1 MADFNL
7 SAEVSMD
14 VDPLKASKT
23 TIERNLKAIN
33 KSLRN
38 QRKEMKQNEASAE
51 SLAQQENDLG
61 RAIKLQ
67 EGLMAQRN
75 KELQDQ
81 QKEMAKSNEV
91 TDEQRI
97 KLQNLNAAYQQS
109 KKQLDG
115 YQSELNSVQVKQK
128 TFGKTTDDVKN
139 NLNELRNGVKK
150 SQIEFEKSSKA
161 TSDYERHIDSLTGSL
176 NKSEK
181 QLGQLDDN
189 LKIVSEL
196 KGENSREAKAL
207 RSEISKEQL
216 AFQQLELQLSKTK
229 SSFNE
234 YKEENSESAIAMR
247 KLDNAID
254 KTKGN
259 ITELSNSLRQS
270 NAEFNKSSKE
280 SDDYKNHLR
289 NLTNAQTQQIHIINE
304 LEDEYNQVALSQG
317 KASKQAQDLKNEIAK
332 QNITFTNL
340 KNQIDSTTNEYDD
353 FRLENSETNLT
364 LGEAK
369 RRLEDMNNELKM
381 SSLKFK
387 QSEKTADDYKAKI
400 SQLKAT
406 MTQQSAVLT
415 GLNRRYDEVKH
426 AQGENSVAAKN
437 LRNDIAKEALAFQVL
452 QGRIDET
459 TDELREYQRQQR
471 LMGTATNAWVGARE
485 QMDRIATTLRSL
497 GEITQGVVGGVMTT
511 HFSALVPILGSV
523 VSLGAG
529 LGGMLTAAAGG
540 AIGMGGAFGI
550 AGIAVKAFAGQATY
564 ALKMLEDG
572 QLKVTKEVTAY
583 KGALDGLKTSWEGLI
598 AQNQAAIF
606 NTMTNGINTAKY
618 ALTTLNPFLTKTA
631 TQIETASGK
640 MLNWAKTSS
649 VAKRSFDI
657 LNTQGTKIFQHL
669 LNATQSFVNGSA
681 AMFNKLSPLY
691 GWAAKGFAD
700 MAQSF
705 NDWANSVQGSKA
717 INGFV
722 EYTKTNLPIVGSI
735 FGNVFKGII
744 SLFQAFSGHSH
755 NVLLGIQDVT
765 KGFAEWSEGLKKS
778 DGFQKFVEYL
788 EANGPKVWS
797 LIKNITGTLWGLV
810 KGMAPVGAAVLTM
823 SSAFFKWTNTMTN
836 AHPILGKIIG
846 LLTAFGG
853 VALLAAKP
861 ILLLR
866 GALLGATG
874 ATTLFGNAG
883 ALASIKTKLFA
894 ANTGILTVAMKVAKG
909 QMALSAVTVGKFGLA
924 TKIAAIGARGLGL
937 AIRFMTGPIGWVI
950 TIVGLLVAGIMH
962 LWKTNETFRNNV
974 ITIWNSIKSAA
985 IAVFGFLKSYIVGIW
1000 NGIKVATSI
1009 VWNAIKATAITVWNG
1024 IKFAVQN
1031 PIQALKIVLSA
1042 IWNGIKAAAIWVWN
1056 ALKTGVVNIVK
1067 ALVNG
1072 VKWYIT
1078 TVKTVISTVFNAAKA
1093 IAIRIWTTIK
1103 NTVVNLAKGLWT
1115 GVKNAFTWL
1124 KNSVIS
1130 IFNAIK
1136 NFAIKVWTTVK
1147 NSVISLAKTLWTN
1160 VRNNFNFL
1168 KNSVTSIFNAIKN
1181 FAIKVWT
1188 TIKNAVV
1195 SRAKSLW
1202 TGVKNMFTYLKN
1214 SVVSIFNNVKN
1225 FAIKVWTT
1233 IKNTVISRAKSLWNG
1248 VRATFNALKKGVISI
1263 FNSVKNFAVK
1273 VWTNIRNG
1281 VVSRAKSLWN
1291 GVRNTFNALRKG
1303 VQNIFTSVKNF
1314 VFKIWTSI
1322 RNNVI
1327 SKAKSLWNGVRNTWN
1342 SLKKGT
1348 INLFNSV
1355 ASFLSK
1361 KWSAIKSST
1370 VSKAKAL
1377 WSGVKGAW
1385 GSLTKGTR
1393 NTMNAIGDFMG
1404 KKWKNIKNGTV
1415 DLVTG
1420 MKDKVTGVM
1429 NKMGDVIK
1437 SVTGKIGD
1445 FFGDMIKGVKTGLN
1459 KLIEGVNWVGG
1470 KLGMDEL
1477 PKIKLHTG
1485 TEHTNTTTNVVK
1497 NGKIARDTFAT
1508 VGDKGKG
1515 NGPDGFRHEAIK
1527 YPNGKMALTPNRD
1540 TTTFLPQGSTVYNG
1554 AQTHAMLSAN
1564 NPTFSKGTLP
1574 RFASGTLSNKK
1585 PKKKKK
1591 DDNIFG
1597 DVWEGT
1603 KAGTKA
1609 ATGKVVE
1616 GGKAVVSKS
1625 LAMAAKGKKWM
1636 EDKIGDVMD
1645 WIEKPGKL
1653 LDKVLEGVGL
1663 NLDGFGIEKAAELPY
1678 DMMKGMFGKLKKSAI
1693 DTFTSWMEEQ
1703 GGGDGGYIDL
1713 SKGINFP
1720 FSPNGRAPGYPFPY
1734 PHMGVDLNYVYDKLY
1749 SVASGTATA
1758 KTTAGGFGKHM
1769 WIKKGNMDYI
1779 YGHMSKFAFNG
1790 SKKVKPGDYLGVS
1803 GNTGMSSGPHLHFE
1817 VRKNGKAID
1826 PLKWLKANDGG
1837 GGKSGKWNGDIKKA
1851 LKIAGLPTTGA
1862 YVKAWQKQIQTE
1874 SGGNPKALGGTDGLA
1889 DGRAKGLVQVKPGT
1903 FNTYKAKGHGNI
1915 WNGLDNLI
1923 AGMNYAKARY
1933 GKSGMLS
1940 VIGKGHGYATGTNNA
1955 KRGLN
1960 RVFEEGG
1967 EIMQMRGGETVIP
1980 NDVSIQ
1986 AFKQIAT
1993 SDIFSRTQSAVYDA
2007 ISQYADQLREKQ
2019 QVATREQM
2027 ELQRLS
2033 QANVDIQ
2040 EQNSILKEMLYT
2052 MQDLLASSRN
2062 NERHNAQTASKDMT
2076 LDGKKISKN
2085 TSQQQGKDMRFS
2097 MYSMGGALD

>member
-38 QRKEMKQNEASAE
+38 QRKEMKQNEVSAE
-51 SLAQQENDLG
+51 SLAKQETDLG

-91 TDEQRI
+91 TDEQKI

-115 YQSELNSVQVKQK
+115 YQDELNSVQVKQK

-139 NLNELRNGVKK
+139 NLNQLRNEVKK

-196 KGENSREAKAL
+196 KGENSREAKTL

-247 KLDNAID
+247 KLDDAID
-254 KTKGN
+254 NTKNN
-259 ITELSNSLRQS
+259 ITQLSNSLRQS

-289 NLTNAQTQQIHIINE
+289 NLTNAQSRQIQIINE

-317 KASKQAQDLKNEIAK
+317 KTSKQAQDLKNEIAK

-340 KNQIDSTTNEYDD
+340 KNQIESTTNEYDD

-406 MTQQSAVLT
+406 MTQQSAVLN
-415 GLNRRYDEVKH
+415 GLERRYDEVKH

-459 TDELREYQRQQR
+459 TDELKAYQRQQR

-657 LNTQGTKIFQHL
+657 LNTQGPKIFQHL

-705 NDWANSVQGSKA
+705 NNWANSVQGSKA

-735 FGNVFKGII
+735 FGNIFKGII

-810 KGMAPVGAAVLTM
+810 KGMAPVGAVVLSM

-836 AHPILGKIIG
+836 AYPILGKILG
-846 LLTAFGG
+846 VLTAVGG

-883 ALASIKTKLFA
+883 ALAA
-894 ANTGILTVAMKVAKG
+894 AK
-909 QMALSAVTVGKFGLA
+909 
-924 TKIAAIGARGLGL
+924 TKIAAAAVAIWRGVVSGAQSVALAYMYATNGMSAAQMAQAFKAKAAAVAQGIWNGVVATAKGIANGYRYAIAALTTSQTLNAIKTKIAAVAMGVWTVATKAAALATRGLGL
-937 AIRFMTGPIGWVI
+937 AIRFMTGPIGIVI
-950 TIVGLLVAGIMH
+950 TVITALTGAIVY
-962 LWKTNETFRNNV
+962 LWKTNSTFRNAV
-974 ITIWNSIKSAA
+974 ISIWNSIKNAA
-985 IAVFGFLKSYIVGIW
+985 ISIFGFIKPYIINIWKAIKSSTIAIW
-1000 NGIKVATSI
+1000 NGIKKSAVTI
-1009 VWNAIKATAITVWNG
+1009 WNG
-1024 IKFAVQN
+1024 IKFAVQH
-1031 PIQALKIVLSA
+1031 PIQALKKVLSA
-1042 IWNGIKAAAIWVWN
+1042 LWNGMKAAAIKIWTLLKNGVLAIIRAYVAQVRSNFNLVKRIVLTIFNTIKSFSIKVWN
-1056 ALKTGVVNIVK
+1056 AIKNGILKIVK
-1067 ALVNG
+1067 ILRNG
-1072 VKWYIT
+1072 
-1078 TVKTVISTVFNAAKA
+1078 
-1093 IAIRIWTTIK
+1093 IANIFKGIK
-1103 NTVVNLAKGLWT
+1103 NTVTTIFNA
-1115 GVKNAFTWL
+1115 VKNFSIKVWNTI
-1124 KNSVIS
+1124 KNSVI
-1130 IFNAIK
+1130 N
-1136 NFAIKVWTTVK
+1136 
-1147 NSVISLAKTLWTN
+1147 
-1160 VRNNFNFL
+1160 
-1168 KNSVTSIFNAIKN
+1168 
-1181 FAIKVWT
+1181 
-1188 TIKNAVV
+1188 
-1195 SRAKSLW
+1195 RAK
-1202 TGVKNMFTYLKN
+1202 G
-1214 SVVSIFNNVKN
+1214 
-1225 FAIKVWTT
+1225 
-1233 IKNTVISRAKSLWNG
+1233 LWNG
-1248 VRATFNALKKGVISI
+1248 VRTTFNALKKGTTAI
-1263 FNSVKNFAVK
+1263 FNAVKNFALK
-1273 VWTNIRNG
+1273 VWTSIKNSVI
-1281 VVSRAKSLWN
+1281 SRAKALW
-1291 GVRNTFNALRKG
+1291 
-1303 VQNIFTSVKNF
+1303 S
-1314 VFKIWTSI
+1314 
-1322 RNNVI
+1322 
-1327 SKAKSLWNGVRNTWN
+1327 GVRNTWN
-1342 SLKKGT
+1342 NLKKGT
-1348 INLFNSV
+1348 TDIFKSVGSFMSSKWNS
-1355 ASFLSK
+1355 
-1361 KWSAIKSST
+1361 IKSGT
-1370 VSKAKAL
+1370 VNKAKDL

-1393 NTMNAIGDFMG
+1393 NTMNAIGGFMS
-1404 KKWKNIKNGTV
+1404 KKWKDIKSGTV

-1420 MKDKVTGVM
+1420 MKDKITGVM

-1437 SVTGKIGD
+1437 SVTGD
-1445 FFGDMIKGVKTGLN
+1445 IKGFFSGMIDKVKGGLN
-1459 KLIEGVNWVGG
+1459 KLIDGVNWVGG
-1470 KLGMDEL
+1470 KLGMDKL

-1515 NGPDGFRHEAIK
+1515 NGPNGFRHETIR
-1527 YPNGKMALTPNRD
+1527 YPNGKMAITPNKD
-1540 TTTFLPQGSTVYNG
+1540 TTTFLPQGSSVMNG

-1574 RFASGTLSNKK
+1574 RFASGTGGMFNVLGNGKK
-1585 PKKKKK
+1585 PKKKKH
-1591 DDNIFG
+1591 DNHNDAVSEKLG
-1597 DVWEGT
+1597 EMWGGT
-1603 KAGTKA
+1603 KKA
-1609 ATGKVVE
+1609 SGAIVE
-1616 GGKAVVSKS
+1616 GGKKAVSAT
-1625 LAMAAKGKKWM
+1625 LGAAAKGKDWL
-1636 EDKIGDVMD
+1636 EDKVGDVMD

-1653 LDKVLEGVGL
+1653 LNKVLEGFGV
-1663 NLDGFGIEKAAELPY
+1663 NMEGFGIPKAASLPF
-1678 DMMKGMFGKLKKSAI
+1678 DMMKGMFGKLKKAAT
-1693 DTFTSWMEEQ
+1693 DTFKKWMEEQ
-1703 GGGDGGYIDL
+1703 GGGDGGYIKYLDN
-1713 SKGINFP
+1713 ITTP
-1720 FSPNGRAPGYPFPY
+1720 YSPNGPPPGYAFNWAHPGIDLPY
-1734 PHMGVDLNYVYDKLY
+1734 INEPVH
-1749 SVASGTATA
+1749 STISGKAYT
-1758 KTTAGGFGKHM
+1758 KEMPGGFGHY
-1769 WIKKGNMDYI
+1769 IQVKGGALEAF
-1779 YGHMSKFAFNG
+1779 YGHLSKWLVKNG
-1790 SKKVKPGDYLGVS
+1790 QSVKPGTKLGIS
-1803 GNTGMSSGPHLHFE
+1803 GNTGASTGPHLHYE
-1817 VRKNGKAID
+1817 MHKNGKPID
-1826 PLKWLKANDGG
+1826 PVKWLKSHNGG
-1837 GGKSGKWNGDIKKA
+1837 GGKKAAAKWKPEIKKA
-1851 LKIAGLPTTGA
+1851 LKANGLPTSSA
-1862 YVKAWQKQIQTE
+1862 YVNAWVRQVDSE
-1874 SGGNPKALGGTDGLA
+1874 SGGNAGAVQNGYTDVNTGGNEARGLA
-1889 DGRAKGLVQVKPGT
+1889 QVIPPT
-1903 FNTYKAKGHGNI
+1903 FKAYKLKGHGNI
-1915 WNGLDNLI
+1915 MNGLDNLMAAI
-1923 AGMNYAKARY
+1923 NYAKSKY
-1933 GKSGMLS
+1933 GKSGMLG
-1940 VIGKGHGYATGTNNA
+1940 VIGHGHGYATGTNNA
-1955 KRGLN
+1955 RRGFN
-1960 RVFEEGG
+1960 QVFEEGG

-2019 QVATREQM
+2019 QAATREQM

-2052 MQDLLASSRN
+2052 MQDLLTSSRN

-2085 TSQQQGKDMRFS
+2085 TSQQQGKDMVNAMFN
-2097 MYSMGGALD
+2097 MGGGLT

>member
-38 QRKEMKQNEASAE
+38 QRKEFKQNEVSAE
-51 SLAQQENDLG
+51 ALAKQETDLG
-61 RAIKLQ
+61 RAVKLQ
-67 EGLMAQRN
+67 EGLLKQRN
-75 KELQDQ
+75 KTLNDMQRQ
-81 QKEMAKSNEV
+81 MKESNNV
-91 TDEQRI
+91 TDEQKL
-97 KLQNLNAAYQQS
+97 KLQNASRAVQQAENQLNNYENELKQTQTQQ
-109 KKQLDG
+109 KLLGRTTD
-115 YQSELNSVQVKQK
+115 QVK
-128 TFGKTTDDVKN
+128 N
-139 NLNELRNGVKK
+139 
-150 SQIEFEKSSKA
+150 S
-161 TSDYERHIDSLTGSL
+161 
-176 NKSEK
+176 
-181 QLGQLDDN
+181 LGQLRN
-189 LKIVSEL
+189 EAKLTEMRFKQSEKSVSGYKNRLAELSHTMQKQKAHTDLL
-196 KGENSREAKAL
+196 KGNLRELERAQQGNSREAK
-207 RSEISKEQL
+207 S
-216 AFQQLELQLSKTK
+216 
-229 SSFNE
+229 
-234 YKEENSESAIAMR
+234 
-247 KLDNAID
+247 
-254 KTKGN
+254 
-259 ITELSNSLRQS
+259 
-270 NAEFNKSSKE
+270 
-280 SDDYKNHLR
+280 
-289 NLTNAQTQQIHIINE
+289 
-304 LEDEYNQVALSQG
+304 
-317 KASKQAQDLKNEIAK
+317 
-332 QNITFTNL
+332 
-340 KNQIDSTTNEYDD
+340 
-353 FRLENSETNLT
+353 
-364 LGEAK
+364 
-369 RRLEDMNNELKM
+369 
-381 SSLKFK
+381 
-387 QSEKTADDYKAKI
+387 
-400 SQLKAT
+400 
-406 MTQQSAVLT
+406 
-415 GLNRRYDEVKH
+415 
-426 AQGENSVAAKN
+426 
-437 LRNDIAKEALAFQVL
+437 LRNDIIKEAIAFQVL

-459 TDELREYQRQQR
+459 TDELKKFQRANS
-471 LMGTATNAWVGARE
+471 LWGTLKGRVAAANEQINRIGDNFRNFGYVATGVIRGGLISNF
-485 QMDRIATTLRSL
+485 TTL
-497 GEITQGVVGGVMTT
+497 I
-511 HFSALVPILGSV
+511 PIMGSII
-523 VSLGAG
+523 SLGAG
-529 LGGMLTAAAGG
+529 IGGMLVAASGG
-540 AIGMGGAFGI
+540 AIGMGGAFAI
-550 AGIAVKAFAGQATY
+550 AGVAVQAFAGQATY

-640 MLNWAKTSS
+640 MLNWAKTSDN
-649 VAKRSFDI
+649 AKRAFNI
-657 LNTQGTKIFQHL
+657 LNTQGPKIFQNL

-681 AMFNKLSPLY
+681 ALFNKLSPLY
-691 GWAAKGFAD
+691 TWAAKGFAD
-700 MAQSF
+700 MARSF
-705 NDWANSVQGSKA
+705 DNWANSVQGSKA
-717 INGFV
+717 INGFI
-722 EYTKTNLPIVGSI
+722 EYTKTNLPIVGNI
-735 FGNVFKGII
+735 FGNVFSGIV

-755 NVLLGIQDVT
+755 DVLLGIQGVT
-765 KGFAEWSEGLKKS
+765 ESFKNWAAELQNTQGFKDFLAYIK
-778 DGFQKFVEYL
+778 Q
-788 EANGPKVWS
+788 NGPVVWQ
-797 LIKNITGTLWGLV
+797 LVKNIGTGIWGLL
-810 KGMAPVGAAVLTM
+810 KGMAPVGAVVLGITTAITGFV
-823 SSAFFKWTNTMTN
+823 SALMN
-836 AHPILGKIIG
+836 AHPWLG
-846 LLTAFGG
+846 
-853 VALLAAKP
+853 
-861 ILLLR
+861 
-866 GALLGATG
+866 
-874 ATTLFGNAG
+874 
-883 ALASIKTKLFA
+883 
-894 ANTGILTVAMKVAKG
+894 
-909 QMALSAVTVGKFGLA
+909 
-924 TKIAAIGARGLGL
+924 
-937 AIRFMTGPIGWVI
+937 
-950 TIVGLLVAGIMH
+950 TIVGILGTLIGVGLAVVPIITILGNAIGGLSSILSVASLAVKGVGMAISFLGGPITLIILAVGAFVGVIIH

-985 IAVFGFLKSYIVGIW
+985 IAVFGFIKPYVLAIW

-1042 IWNGIKAAAIWVWN
+1042 IWNGIKTAAIWVWN

-1093 IAIRIWTTIK
+1093 IAIKIWTTIK

-1130 IFNAIK
+1130 IFNTVK
-1136 NFAIKVWTTVK
+1136 NFAIKVWTTIKNTVVNLAKGLWNGVK
-1147 NSVISLAKTLWTN
+1147 NA
-1160 VRNNFNFL
+1160 FNWL
-1168 KNSVTSIFNAIKN
+1168 KNSVVSIFNSVKNFAIKVWTTIKNSVVARAKSLWTGVKNAFTWLKNSVVSIFNNVKN

-1202 TGVKNMFTYLKN
+1202 VGVRKVFNSLKN
-1214 SVVSIFNNVKN
+1214 SVVSIFNAVKK
-1225 FAIKVWTT
+1225 FAINVWTT

-1248 VRATFNALKKGVISI
+1248 VRATFNALKKGIISI

-1291 GVRNTFNALRKG
+1291 GVRNIFNALKKG

-1393 NTMNAIGDFMG
+1393 NTMNAIGGFMS
-1404 KKWKNIKNGTV
+1404 KKWKDIKNGTV

-1515 NGPDGFRHEAIK
+1515 NGPNGFRHEAIR
-1527 YPNGKMALTPNRD
+1527 YPNGKMAITPNKD
-1540 TTTFLPQGSTVYNG
+1540 TTTFLPQGSSVMNG
-1554 AQTHAMLSAN
+1554 AQTHAMLSSN

-1574 RFASGTLSNKK
+1574 RFAKGTLAKKK
-1585 PKKKKK
+1585 PKKNKKG
-1591 DDNIFG
+1591 DNVFG
-1597 DVWEGT
+1597 DAWDST

-1616 GGKAVVSKS
+1616 GGKAVVNKS
-1625 LAMAAKGKKWM
+1625 LEAAAKGKKWLS
-1636 EDKIGDVMD
+1636 DKVGDVMD

-1653 LDKVLEGVGL
+1653 LDKVLEGFGV
-1663 NLDGFGIEKAAELPY
+1663 NMEGFGISKAASLPY
-1678 DMMKGMFGKLKKSAI
+1678 DMMKGMFGKLKKAAT
-1693 DTFTSWMEEQ
+1693 DTFKNWMEEQ
-1703 GGGDGGYIDL
+1703 GGDGGYIDL

-1779 YGHMSKFAFNG
+1779 YGHMSKHAFSG
-1790 SKKVKPGDYLGVS
+1790 SKNVKPGDYLGVS

-1817 VRKNGKAID
+1817 VRKNGTPID
-1826 PLKWLKANDGG
+1826 PIKWLKQNDGG

-1851 LKIAGLPTTGA
+1851 LKIAGLPTSKA
-1862 YVKAWQKQIQTE
+1862 YVNAWAKQIQTE

-1903 FNTYKAKGHGNI
+1903 FNAYKAKGHGNI

-1923 AGMNYAKARY
+1923 AGMRYAKARY
-1933 GKSGMLS
+1933 GKDGMLS

-1955 KRGLN
+1955 RRGFN
-1960 RVFEEGG
+1960 QVFEEGG

-2052 MQDLLASSRN
+2052 MQDLLQSSRN
-2062 NERHNAQTASKDMT
+2062 NEQYNSRTAGKD
-2076 LDGKKISKN
+2076 LNIDGQKLAKN
-2085 TSQQQGKDMRFS
+2085 TSKHQGKDMLSALFNV
-2097 MYSMGGALD
+2097 GGGLT

>member
-14 VDPLKASKT
+14 VDPLKASKDVL
-23 TIERNLKAIN
+23 EKNLRQIN
-33 KSLRN
+33 KRLRE
-38 QRKEMKQNEASAE
+38 QRKEFKLNENSAE
-51 SLAQQENDLG
+51 GLAQKESELG

-67 EGLMAQRN
+67 EGLL
-75 KELQDQ
+75 KERKNSLSALERQM
-81 QKEMAKSNEV
+81 KESNNV
-91 TDEQRI
+91 TDEQKL
-97 KLQNLNAAYQQS
+97 KLQNASRAVQQAENQLNNYENELKQTQTQQ
-109 KKQLDG
+109 KLLGRTTD
-115 YQSELNSVQVKQK
+115 QVK
-128 TFGKTTDDVKN
+128 N
-139 NLNELRNGVKK
+139 
-150 SQIEFEKSSKA
+150 S
-161 TSDYERHIDSLTGSL
+161 
-176 NKSEK
+176 
-181 QLGQLDDN
+181 LGQLRN
-189 LKIVSEL
+189 EAKLTEMRFKQSEKSVQGYKSRLAELSHTMQKQKAHTDLL
-196 KGENSREAKAL
+196 KGNLRELERAQQGNSREAK
-207 RSEISKEQL
+207 
-216 AFQQLELQLSKTK
+216 
-229 SSFNE
+229 
-234 YKEENSESAIAMR
+234 
-247 KLDNAID
+247 
-254 KTKGN
+254 G
-259 ITELSNSLRQS
+259 
-270 NAEFNKSSKE
+270 
-280 SDDYKNHLR
+280 
-289 NLTNAQTQQIHIINE
+289 
-304 LEDEYNQVALSQG
+304 
-317 KASKQAQDLKNEIAK
+317 
-332 QNITFTNL
+332 
-340 KNQIDSTTNEYDD
+340 
-353 FRLENSETNLT
+353 
-364 LGEAK
+364 
-369 RRLEDMNNELKM
+369 
-381 SSLKFK
+381 
-387 QSEKTADDYKAKI
+387 
-400 SQLKAT
+400 
-406 MTQQSAVLT
+406 
-415 GLNRRYDEVKH
+415 
-426 AQGENSVAAKN
+426 
-437 LRNDIAKEALAFQVL
+437 LRNDLIKEAIAFQIL

-459 TDELREYQRQQR
+459 TDELKAYQRQQR
-471 LMGTATNAWVGARE
+471 LMGRATNAWVGARE

-497 GEITQGVVGGVMTT
+497 GELTQGVVGGVMTT

-657 LNTQGTKIFQHL
+657 LNTQGPKIFQHL

-735 FGNVFKGII
+735 FGNIFKGII
-744 SLFQAFSGHSH
+744 SLFQAFSDHSH

-836 AHPILGKIIG
+836 AHPILGKILG
-846 LLTAFGG
+846 VLTAVGG

-883 ALASIKTKLFA
+883 ALAAAKTKIASAAVAIWRGVVSGAQSVALAYMYATNGMSAAQMAQAFKAKAAAVAQGIWNGVTAIGRSIANGYRFAIAALTTSQTLNAIKTKIATA
-894 ANTGILTVAMKVAKG
+894 AMLVWTTVSKG
-909 QMALSAVTVGKFGLA
+909 AALA
-924 TKIAAIGARGLGL
+924 TRGLGL

-974 ITIWNSIKSAA
+974 ITIWLSIKSAA
-985 IAVFGFLKSYIVGIW
+985 IAVFGFLKPYIVGIW

-1009 VWNAIKATAITVWNG
+1009 VWNTIKATAITVWNG

-1031 PIQALKIVLSA
+1031 PIQALKIVLST

-1078 TVKTVISTVFNAAKA
+1078 TVKIVISTVFNAAKA

-1130 IFNAIK
+1130 IFNTVK
-1136 NFAIKVWTTVK
+1136 NFAIKVWNTIKNTVVNLAKGLWNGVKNAFNWLK
-1147 NSVISLAKTLWTN
+1147 NSVISI
-1160 VRNNFNFL
+1160 F
-1168 KNSVTSIFNAIKN
+1168 NSVKN

-1188 TIKNAVV
+1188 TIKNSVV
-1195 SRAKSLW
+1195 ARAKSLW

-1233 IKNTVISRAKSLWNG
+1233 IKNTV
-1248 VRATFNALKKGVISI
+1248 
-1263 FNSVKNFAVK
+1263 
-1273 VWTNIRNG
+1273 
-1281 VVSRAKSLWN
+1281 VSRAKSLWN
-1291 GVRNTFNALRKG
+1291 GVKSMFTNLWNSVKS
-1303 VQNIFTSVKNF
+1303 IFTKLKNW
-1314 VFKIWTSI
+1314 VVDTWTTI
-1322 RNNVI
+1322 KNKVVGF
-1327 SKAKSLWNGVRNTWN
+1327 AKSLWNGVKNHFN
-1342 SLKKGT
+1342 GLKT
-1348 INLFNSV
+1348 DATNIFNKV
-1355 ASFLSK
+1355 KIMAID
-1361 KWSAIKSST
+1361 KWDAIK
-1370 VSKAKAL
+1370 
-1377 WSGVKGAW
+1377 
-1385 GSLTKGTR
+1385 
-1393 NTMNAIGDFMG
+1393 G
-1404 KKWKNIKNGTV
+1404 KIVGFAT
-1415 DLVTG
+1415 TI
-1420 MKDKVTGVM
+1420 KDKVTGAFG
-1429 NKMGDVIK
+1429 KMRDTLEGIIDK
-1437 SVTGKIGD
+1437 
-1445 FFGDMIKGVKTGLN
+1445 IKGFISDMVDKVKGGLN
-1459 KLIEGVNWVGG
+1459 KLIDGVNWVGG
-1470 KLGMDEL
+1470 KLGMDKL

-1515 NGPDGFRHEAIK
+1515 NGPNGFRHEAIR
-1527 YPNGKMALTPNRD
+1527 YPNGKMAITPNKD
-1540 TTTFLPQGSTVYNG
+1540 TTTFLPQGSSVMNG
-1554 AQTHAMLSAN
+1554 AQTHAMLSSN

-1574 RFASGTLSNKK
+1574 RFASGTGGMFNILGNGKK
-1585 PKKKKK
+1585 PKKKKH
-1591 DDNIFG
+1591 DNHNDAVSEKLG
-1597 DVWEGT
+1597 EMWGGT
-1603 KAGTKA
+1603 KKA
-1609 ATGKVVE
+1609 SGAIVE
-1616 GGKAVVSKS
+1616 GGKKAVSAT
-1625 LAMAAKGKKWM
+1625 LGAAAKGKDWLK
-1636 EDKIGDVMD
+1636 DKVGDVMD

-1653 LDKVLEGVGL
+1653 LNKILEGFGV
-1663 NLDGFGIEKAAELPY
+1663 NMEGFGIPKAASLPF
-1678 DMMKGMFGKLKKSAI
+1678 DMMKGMFGKLKKAAT
-1693 DTFTSWMEEQ
+1693 DTFKKWMEEQ
-1703 GGGDGGYIDL
+1703 GGGDGGYIKYLDN
-1713 SKGINFP
+1713 ITTP
-1720 FSPNGRAPGYPFPY
+1720 YSPNGPPPGYAFNWAHPGIDLPY
-1734 PHMGVDLNYVYDKLY
+1734 INEPVH
-1749 SVASGTATA
+1749 STISGKAYN
-1758 KTTAGGFGKHM
+1758 KTMPGGFGKYVQV
-1769 WIKKGNMDYI
+1769 KGGALDVF
-1779 YGHMSKFAFNG
+1779 YGHLSKWLLKNG
-1790 SKKVKPGDYLGVS
+1790 QSVKPGTKLGIS
-1803 GNTGMSSGPHLHFE
+1803 GNTGASTGPHLHYE
-1817 VRKNGKAID
+1817 MHKNGKPID
-1826 PLKWLKANDGG
+1826 PVKWLKANSGG
-1837 GGKSGKWNGDIKKA
+1837 SQNKSASKWKSDIKRAAKQMKVNLSGKELNGIVSQIQRESNGNAGVTQGNIGDINNLRGTPA
-1851 LKIAGLPTTGA
+1851 QGLLQ
-1862 YVKAWQKQIQTE
+1862 YVP
-1874 SGGNPKALGGTDGLA
+1874 S
-1889 DGRAKGLVQVKPGT
+1889 T
-1903 FNTYKAKGHGNI
+1903 FKSYAVKGHKNI
-1915 WNGLDNLI
+1915 KNGYDQLLAFFNNSNWRRDLP
-1923 AGMNYAKARY
+1923 Y
-1933 GKSGMLS
+1933 GKSGWGPS
-1940 VIGKGHGYATGTNNA
+1940 GSRRFATGTNNA
-1955 KRGLN
+1955 PRGFAQ
-1960 RVFEEGG
+1960 VFEEGG

-2019 QVATREQM
+2019 QAATREQM

-2052 MQDLLASSRN
+2052 MQDLLTSSRN
-2062 NERHNAQTASKDMT
+2062 NERHNAQTAGKDMT
-2076 LDGKKISKN
+2076 LDGKKISKS
-2085 TSQQQGKDMRFS
+2085 TSKQQGKDMVNAMFN
-2097 MYSMGGALD
+2097 MGGGLT

>member
-38 QRKEMKQNEASAE
+38 QRKEFKQNEVSAE
-51 SLAQQENDLG
+51 ALAKQETDLG
-61 RAIKLQ
+61 RAVKLQ
-67 EGLMAQRN
+67 EGLLKQRN
-75 KELQDQ
+75 KTLNDMQRQ
-81 QKEMAKSNEV
+81 MKESNNV
-91 TDEQRI
+91 TDEQKL
-97 KLQNLNAAYQQS
+97 KLQNASRAVQQAENQLNNYENELKQTQTQQ
-109 KKQLDG
+109 KLLGRTTD
-115 YQSELNSVQVKQK
+115 QVK
-128 TFGKTTDDVKN
+128 N
-139 NLNELRNGVKK
+139 
-150 SQIEFEKSSKA
+150 S
-161 TSDYERHIDSLTGSL
+161 
-176 NKSEK
+176 
-181 QLGQLDDN
+181 LGQLRN
-189 LKIVSEL
+189 EAKLTEMRFKQSEKSVSGYKNRLAELSYTMQKQKAHTDLL
-196 KGENSREAKAL
+196 KGNLRELERAQQGNSREAK
-207 RSEISKEQL
+207 
-216 AFQQLELQLSKTK
+216 
-229 SSFNE
+229 
-234 YKEENSESAIAMR
+234 
-247 KLDNAID
+247 
-254 KTKGN
+254 G
-259 ITELSNSLRQS
+259 
-270 NAEFNKSSKE
+270 
-280 SDDYKNHLR
+280 
-289 NLTNAQTQQIHIINE
+289 
-304 LEDEYNQVALSQG
+304 
-317 KASKQAQDLKNEIAK
+317 
-332 QNITFTNL
+332 
-340 KNQIDSTTNEYDD
+340 
-353 FRLENSETNLT
+353 
-364 LGEAK
+364 
-369 RRLEDMNNELKM
+369 
-381 SSLKFK
+381 
-387 QSEKTADDYKAKI
+387 
-400 SQLKAT
+400 
-406 MTQQSAVLT
+406 
-415 GLNRRYDEVKH
+415 
-426 AQGENSVAAKN
+426 
-437 LRNDIAKEALAFQVL
+437 LRNDLIKEAIAFQIL

-459 TDELREYQRQQR
+459 TDELKAYQRQQR
-471 LMGTATNAWVGARE
+471 LMGRATNAWVGARE

-497 GEITQGVVGGVMTT
+497 GELTQGVVGGVMTT

-657 LNTQGTKIFQHL
+657 LNTQGPKIFQHL

-735 FGNVFKGII
+735 FGNIFKGII

-788 EANGPKVWS
+788 ETNGPKVWS

-836 AHPILGKIIG
+836 AHPILGKILG
-846 LLTAFGG
+846 VLTAVGG

-883 ALASIKTKLFA
+883 ALAA
-894 ANTGILTVAMKVAKG
+894 AK
-909 QMALSAVTVGKFGLA
+909 
-924 TKIAAIGARGLGL
+924 TKIASAATIVWTGVTKAAALATRGLGL

-950 TIVGLLVAGIMH
+950 TAIGLLVAGIVH
-962 LWKTNETFRNNV
+962 LWKTNSTFRNAV
-974 ITIWNSIKSAA
+974 ISIWNSIKSAA
-985 IAVFGFLKSYIVGIW
+985 IAVFGFIKPYIINIWNSIKNSTIAIW
-1000 NGIKVATSI
+1000 NGIKTSAVTI
-1009 VWNAIKATAITVWNG
+1009 WNG
-1024 IKFAVQN
+1024 IKFAVQH
-1031 PIQALKIVLSA
+1031 PIQALKNVLSA
-1042 IWNGIKAAAIWVWN
+1042 LWNGIKAAAIWVWN

-1067 ALVNG
+1067 ALVNS

-1103 NTVVNLAKGLWT
+1103 NTVVNLAKGLWL
-1115 GVKNAFTWL
+1115 GVKNTFTWL
-1124 KNSVIS
+1124 KNSVVA
-1130 IFNAIK
+1130 IFNSIK
-1136 NFAIKVWTTVK
+1136 NFSIKVWT
-1147 NSVISLAKTLWTN
+1147 I
-1160 VRNNFNFL
+1160 L
-1168 KNSVTSIFNAIKN
+1168 KNTVI
-1181 FAIKVWT
+1181 
-1188 TIKNAVV
+1188 

-1214 SVVSIFNNVKN
+1214 NVVSIFN
-1225 FAIKVWTT
+1225 T
-1233 IKNTVISRAKSLWNG
+1233 IKNFSVKIWTSIKNIVISRAKALWTG
-1248 VRATFNALKKGVISI
+1248 VKSTWNALK
-1263 FNSVKNFAVK
+1263 N
-1273 VWTNIRNG
+1273 
-1281 VVSRAKSLWN
+1281 
-1291 GVRNTFNALRKG
+1291 
-1303 VQNIFTSVKNF
+1303 
-1314 VFKIWTSI
+1314 
-1322 RNNVI
+1322 
-1327 SKAKSLWNGVRNTWN
+1327 
-1342 SLKKGT
+1342 GT
-1348 INLFNSV
+1348 IKIMSAV
-1355 ASFLSK
+1355 GSWLSK
-1361 KWSAIKSST
+1361 KWASIKNS
-1370 VSKAKAL
+1370 VVNKAKAL
-1377 WSGVKGAW
+1377 WSGVKGVWNSLKRGTTNTFKAVGSFMSSKWNAIKTSTVNKAKATWSGVKGAW
-1385 GSLTKGTR
+1385 GSLSKGTR
-1393 NTMNAIGDFMG
+1393 NTMNSVGSFMS
-1404 KKWKNIKNGTV
+1404 KKWRGIKNSTV
-1415 DLVTG
+1415 NLVTG
-1420 MKDKVTGVM
+1420 MKNKVTGVM

-1437 SVTGKIGD
+1437 SVTGN
-1445 FFGDMIKGVKTGLN
+1445 IKGFFSGMIDKVKSGLN

-1470 KLGMDEL
+1470 KLGMDKL

-1515 NGPDGFRHEAIK
+1515 NGPNGFRHEAIR
-1527 YPNGKMALTPNRD
+1527 YPNGKMALTPNKD

-1591 DDNIFG
+1591 DDDFFG
-1597 DVWEGT
+1597 DVWDKT
-1603 KAGTKA
+1603 KDGAKVVS
-1609 ATGKVVE
+1609 GKVVE
-1616 GGKAVVSKS
+1616 GGKAVVNKS
-1625 LAMAAKGKKWM
+1625 LEVAAKGKKWLG
-1636 EDKIGDVMD
+1636 DKVGDVMD

-1653 LDKVLEGVGL
+1653 LDKVLEGFGI
-1663 NLDGFGIEKAAELPY
+1663 NLDSFGITKSASLPF
-1678 DMMKGMFGKLKKSAI
+1678 DMMKGMFGKLKKAAT
-1693 DTFTSWMEEQ
+1693 DTFKNWMEEQ
-1703 GGGDGGYIDL
+1703 GGDGGYIDL

-1720 FSPNGRAPGYPFPY
+1720 FSPNGRAPGYPFAG
-1734 PHMGVDLNYVYDKLY
+1734 PHMGVDLNYINDKLY
-1749 SVASGTATA
+1749 SVLNGKATA
-1758 KTTAGGFGKHM
+1758 RKGWNGGFGNM
-1769 WIKKGNMDYI
+1769 VDIVKGNLKVI
-1779 YGHMSKFAFNG
+1779 YGHMSKHAFSG
-1790 SKKVKPGDYLGVS
+1790 SKNVKPGDYLGVS
-1803 GNTGMSSGPHLHFE
+1803 GNSGRSSGPHLHFE
-1817 VRKNGKAID
+1817 VQKNGVPID
-1826 PLKWLKANDGG
+1826 PVKWLKSHNG

-1851 LKIAGLPTTGA
+1851 LKIAGLPTSGA
-1862 YVKAWQKQIQTE
+1862 YVKAWSKQIQTE
-1874 SGGNPKALGGTDGLA
+1874 SGGNPKAHGGDDGLS

-1903 FNTYKAKGHGNI
+1903 FNAYKAKGHGNI

-1933 GKSGMLS
+1933 GKGGMLS

-1955 KRGLN
+1955 PRGLAQ
-1960 RVFEEGG
+1960 VFEKGG
-1967 EIMQMRGGETVIP
+1967 EIMNLRGGEQIIP
-1980 NDVSIQ
+1980 NDVSI
-1986 AFKQIAT
+1986 AAIKSVIE
-1993 SDIFSRTQSAVYDA
+1993 SDIFNRTQSAVYDG
-2007 ISQYADQLREKQ
+2007 ISRYADQLRDKQ
-2019 QVATREQM
+2019 QMATREQQ

-2033 QANVDIQ
+2033 RENADIQ

-2052 MQDLLASSRN
+2052 MQDLLTSSRN

-2085 TSQQQGKDMRFS
+2085 TSRQQGIDMKAG
-2097 MYSMGGALD
+2097 MYSMGGGLT